1 MLMVALVVLF
11 PVLLVQYGV
20 TLAVLYGAESSS
32 ILSLDPRQ
40 LIVLVATVL
49 LLGLGFRLVM
59 AVSSTLIEAVIAERQ
74 DGDDEV
80 EQAPE
85 VTADDALRNLRQGLR
100 EARALDGP
108 TGPAVRSLVPLVV
121 AYVVVY
127 VVMLKLTG
135 NEMTIGTAFL
145 LTCAF
150 LIVGTLLS
158 PVPATA
164 VWLSRSWYVPPEPEP
179 EPELKPDPELE
190 QAAKAVKAGAPDSIA
205 PPGSSAPAPASVAP
219 PGTEPAEPAEAEQPA
234 APADTESVPAS
245 TSAPATPWEAALMSE
260 PSQEPESAPEGSP
273 PEDPPDQP
281 RGGSVPPPV

>member
-11 PVLLVQYGV
+11 PVLIVQYGL

-32 ILSLDPRQ
+32 ILSADPRQ
-40 LIVLVATVL
+40 LIVLAATVL
-49 LLGLGFRLVM
+49 LLALGFRLVM

-74 DGDDEV
+74 DGDDEA

-127 VVMLKLTG
+127 VVMLRLTG

-190 QAAKAVKAGAPDSIA
+190 QAAKATKSGVPGSIA
-205 PPGSSAPAPASVAP
+205 PPGSEPPPPAPDPDATTSRPPPVAAS
-219 PGTEPAEPAEAEQPA
+219 ED
-234 APADTESVPAS
+234 DT
-245 TSAPATPWEAALMSE
+245 
-260 PSQEPESAPEGSP
+260 PERP
-273 PEDPPDQP
+273 
-281 RGGSVPPPV
+281 SVPPPGAS